1 MLCFD
6 WLFFRQ
12 LAGKT
17 VCRIFVEELVRSVLN
32 KCRHLSSVGVGIHS
46 AGRTMMDWSSFR
58 LLSASRIS
66 FVMLGSGSSACW
78 RIPLTALLTVSAC
91 SASSCLA
98 AISTL
103 AMISVSGIF
112 AGVTAKLS
120 SFFSRVISASL
131 RDLEDKLITQL
142 VLSTYCISTGD
153 TAACFSRISFSNF
166 CLCLSLV
173 VLKTRWVLVSIC
185 SSILLASFVERV
197 DVMLC
202 AVDSISFFASPLAF
216 CVSLIRSP
224 GGLRAV
230 RPYIRIIS

>member
-1 MLCFD
+1 MLCCD

-46 AGRTMMDWSSFR
+46 AGRTMMDWSSLR

-78 RIPLTALLTVSAC
+78 RIPLAALLTVSAC

-112 AGVTAKLS
+112 AGVTAKFS
-120 SFFSRVISASL
+120 PFFSRAFT
-131 RDLEDKLITQL
+131 RDYIMRQTK
-142 VLSTYCISTGD
+142 
-153 TAACFSRISFSNF
+153 N
-166 CLCLSLV
+166 
-173 VLKTRWVLVSIC
+173 
-185 SSILLASFVERV
+185 
-197 DVMLC
+197 
-202 AVDSISFFASPLAF
+202 LAF
-216 CVSLIRSP
+216 YCYSP
-224 GGLRAV
+224 QWITTTFSTKLQST
-230 RPYIRIIS
+230 I

>member
-1 MLCFD
+1 MLCCD

-12 LAGKT
+12 LAAQT
-17 VCRIFVEELVRSVLN
+17 VCWIFVEELVRSLLN
-32 KCRHLSSVGVGIHS
+32 KRRHLSSVGVGIHDYAS
-46 AGRTMMDWSSFR
+46 APFVCWENLFR

-91 SASSCLA
+91 SASSCLTA
-98 AISTL
+98 VSTL

-112 AGVTAKLS
+112 AGVTAKFS
-120 SFFSRVISASL
+120 SFFIRAISASL
-131 RDLEDKLITQL
+131 RDLEDKLITHL
-142 VLSTYCISTGD
+142 VLSTYGVSTSD
-153 TAACFSRISFSNF
+153 AAACFSRIIFSNF

-173 VLKTRWVLVSIC
+173 VLKTCWVLVSIC

-202 AVDSISFFASPLAF
+202 TTLFP
-216 CVSLIRSP
+216 SLHLP
-224 GGLRAV
+224 
-230 RPYIRIIS
+230 